1 MQTELIKLPPLPA
14 DASTKSV
21 ELVWLF
27 AKMQREDQRKVRDIL
42 KDMTEGNKAEQ
53 GAEELASLLEEN
65 AGMEASPD
73 VTEFAELLKSFIGE
87 LMAEACEMAGAVY
100 QLYCMEGKSLAE
112 TAREMRVDEDTLQR
126 MTKYYDLKN
135 TDSEKGN

>member
-14 DASTKSV
+14 DTNVKSV
-21 ELVWLF
+21 EMIWLF
-27 AKMQREDQRKVRDIL
+27 ARMQRDDQCKVHDIL
-42 KDMTEGNKAEQ
+42 KNMTEGSKAEQ
-53 GAEELASLLEEN
+53 GAEEFASLLKEN
-65 AGMEASPD
+65 AGIEVSPD
-73 VTEFAELLKSFIGE
+73 VTEFAELLKSLIGE

-126 MTKYYDLKN
+126 MTRYYDLKN
-135 TDSEKGN
+135 TESGKGN